1 MSSEQGLS
9 KIKPDSITNILTLRY
24 DPSIKPNLPK
34 KVWSDLKPSIQKP
47 SIEFIEKSIKGTIR
61 KQLDNSSVKKI
72 CIALSGGI
80 DSALI
85 LTLIKK
91 TLPDIQVDAISVK
104 FANSVDETESASKIA
119 AELEV
124 DHHIIYIENYLRE
137 LPKAISIIKLPF
149 WDLHWYHV
157 VKKSQSLSKHLA
169 SGDGGDELFGGY
181 TFRYKKFLSLTN
193 TNSTPLEKVKAYLS
207 CHERDRVPDQEKLF
221 GKKSKFSWESIYE
234 RLITYFD
241 NPLSTIEQVFLADY
255 NGKLLYNFNP
265 INTKIL
271 NYFDAESISPL
282 LSEDMISYALG
293 IPFQYKYDK
302 TKDIGKLSLRKLLS
316 KYHIDKLVP
325 NEKLGFNV
333 NTLNLWKSFGQSI
346 CQEYLMDSEIT
357 KDGWINKDWISK
369 YIHKTDLDVRYV
381 NKFFGLLAFEV
392 WYRLFV
398 TKDMSANTT
407 LN

>member
-1 MSSEQGLS
+1 VESSFLS
-9 KIKPDSITNILTLRY
+9 PEPSAITNILTLRY
-24 DPSIKPNLPK
+24 DPSITPNLPRK
-34 KVWSDLKPSIQKP
+34 TWNDFKPLIEKP
-47 SIEFIEKSIKGTIR
+47 SIEFIEKSIEKILR
-61 KQLDNSSVKKI
+61 KQLDISSIKKI

-91 TLPDIQVDAISVK
+91 TMPDIQVDAISIK
-104 FANSVDETESASKIA
+104 FANSIDETENASKIA
-119 AELEV
+119 AKMEAN
-124 DHHIIYIENYLRE
+124 HHIIYVENYLRE

-181 TFRYKKFLSLTN
+181 TFRYKKFLSLIN
-193 TNSTPLEKVKAYLS
+193 ANSTPLEKAKAYLS

-234 RLITYFD
+234 PLIAYFD
-241 NPLSTIEQVFLADY
+241 NPLSPIEQVFLADY

-265 INTKIL
+265 INTRIL
-271 NYFDAESISPL
+271 NHFDMETISPL
-282 LSEDMISYALG
+282 LSEEMISYALS
-293 IPFQYKYDK
+293 IPLQHKYDK
-302 TKDIGKLSLRKLLS
+302 TQNIGKLALRKLLS
-316 KYHIDKLVP
+316 KYHMDKLIP

-333 NTLNLWKSFGQSI
+333 NTLNLWTSFGQSL
-346 CQEYLMDSEIT
+346 CQEYLTDSQVVR
-357 KDGWINKDWISK
+357 DGWINKDWISQ
-369 YIHKTDLDVRYV
+369 YIHKDDLDVRYV
-381 NKFFGLLAFEV
+381 NKFLGLLAFEI